1 MANIS
6 RIKLDETTYEIKDA
20 QAARASDLALKQD
33 ALTAGNGIAIDNSD
47 IIRTTGIPFGTCDS
61 TSTSKVFTATVPGIY
76 KLEDGV
82 CCIIKNGVVTSESGF
97 TLNVNGLGAKP
108 SYSNMATGNDV
119 TPTEPTRDTTIFNIN
134 YAMLF
139 IYSSTIV
146 DGGGWI
152 CYRGYD
158 ANTNTI
164 GYQVR
169 SNSQSLPASQKFY
182 RYRLLFTSADGTHYV
197 PANTSSST
205 NATSSRTV
213 NQTPI
218 DPFGHITYYGTTAAV
233 EANARPAASS
243 LWIIYTLNLG
253 YSFNRTGAALTLSS
267 WAPVYVKCAP
277 QSNGSAIIDADN
289 PYVQALPTTNDG
301 KIYIFL
307 GIAYSAT
314 SIELLNNHPVYYHDG
329 TGIKLWM
336 GGAIPSQSDIDA
348 AKPFIITVTETTSGN
363 NTTYSANKTF
373 AEITT
378 AITDGREIRAFKDG
392 QCYNL
397 SYYDNQIIEF
407 DYIDSETLYCQQI
420 EINSSNHIIVFTR
433 DLQSLLTFDNVP
445 TANSN
450 NPVKSGGVHS
460 ALANKADKT
469 LFGVIT
475 ASYDNEGRVT
485 GYTCDKTYSE
495 LYNAIINGTQV
506 LLYEGDEWGCYLYPT
521 DVSDGLSFKS
531 FFVGDFRFY
540 VNIDDQNVISWGSRE
555 YQRSLTFDNTPTQNS
570 NNPVKSGG
578 VYSALAT
585 KMQRVVIN
593 MEENNGVLTF
603 TDADNNALTHAQV
616 RELLNSPQNYVIL
629 NYDDLSYP
637 PSYSTWDDGYWK
649 FERVT
654 MESDRIITIG
664 WNDGIYLDEIAYT
677 LLTRDY
683 LDYLVPTTRKINNK
697 PLSSD
702 ITLNASDVNAN
713 IFVVNIEDDGNGVYN
728 CDKTNAEIYAAWQA
742 GRDIVLIKD
751 TNYLYKLNT
760 PPTQTTCEFGGD
772 DSDDIGSYSHYL
784 ISTSNGQQKVREN
797 YVYFQEHLQSGTNIK
812 TINNQSLLGSGNISL
827 QGEQGPAG
835 TIAIGTVT
843 DGTSASVTN
852 SGTSSAAVLD
862 FVLPRGAKGDK
873 GDKGDTGES
882 GVSLGEVVLEQSS
895 GTSTTSVMSQNA
907 VGNAIANSIATT
919 THLPVM
925 GMETN
930 GCTISSEN
938 YRKFLFDDIKY
949 LDVSSRMYY
958 KNIPNG
964 YQFYYLGSL
973 FRIAAD
979 ANNYIAITNG
989 GGGNYLYAV
998 VVKNGTQ
1005 IHKSANSNDTP
1016 GSLALINHNIC
1027 FDFISKRIVFKR
1039 ATRDGTVTITYT
1051 VDMSDWDLSGLE
1063 GKQVYFLKNFRSDGG
1078 YPVYVYTYVR
1088 VNDPASNEGI
1098 IAKTTPYS
1106 IQGSFPPMPFSSII
1120 NRSGGITAVN
1130 IGVEINAGITLL
1142 ETISATHKKY
1152 RCSRTSTDYIGL
1164 HGSGASCYPK
1174 NAIIVSGIKF
1184 KLLDGTPTF
1193 YNGQATYYVIKPD
1206 GDFASISGFT
1216 FETNVEYILV
1226 CKAYK
1231 NYEGGS
1237 YNVYYG
1243 LRANGNF
1250 DFEIYDPFVLTPQK
1264 QVLSSDCVSNNVFTG
1279 PIPFSA
1285 ENVSFIKYS
1294 PNQSVSSSYH
1304 YYHVGELKFSDDK
1317 IYMWTG
1323 TVWKQISN
1331 A

>member
-108 SYSNMATGNDV
+108 SYSNMATGNDI

-139 IYSSTIV
+139 VYSSTIV

-218 DPFGHITYYGTTAAV
+218 DPFGPVTYYGTTAAV

-253 YSFNRTGAALTLSS
+253 YSFNRSGAALTLTS

-348 AKPFIITVTETTSGN
+348 AKPFIITITPTYGEP
-363 NTTYSANKTF
+363 TTYSADKTFVEITSAYDDGRDLLVKCENYYYNLINVNSNKTLF
-373 AEITT
+373 YFELVDGKDFSISTFSITSNS
-378 AITDGREIRAFKDG
+378 ITYEEYYLQRA
-392 QCYNL
+392 
-397 SYYDNQIIEF
+397 
-407 DYIDSETLYCQQI
+407 
-420 EINSSNHIIVFTR
+420 
-433 DLQSLLTFDNVP
+433 LTFDNLP

-450 NPVKSGGVHS
+450 NPVKSGGVYT

-469 LFGVIT
+469 LFGVLT

-495 LYNAIINGTQV
+495 LRDAITNGTQV

-578 VYSALAT
+578 VYSALAE

-593 MEENNGVLTF
+593 MEENNNVLTF
-603 TDADNNALTHAQV
+603 TDADDNVLTNAQV
-616 RELLNSPQNYVIL
+616 RELLNNPQNYVIL

-637 PSYSTWDDGYWK
+637 PAYSTWDDGYWE

-654 MESDRIITIG
+654 MTSDRTISIG
-664 WNDGIYLDEIAYT
+664 WDDGIYLDEITYE
-677 LLTRDY
+677 LLERDY

-702 ITLNASDVNAN
+702 ITLNASDVGALPSSTIIPDAQIQSNWNETDTGSKAYIQNKPTIPVGITTASSQSNGSWVLTLSDGDTITIDLNHSHPQYLKYQLITQAN
-713 IFVVNIEDDGNGVYN
+713 YTALD
-728 CDKTNAEIYAAWQA
+728 T
-742 GRDIVLIKD
+742 KD
-751 TNYLYKLNT
+751 SSTL
-760 PPTQTTCEFGGD
+760 
-772 DSDDIGSYSHYL
+772 YL
-784 ISTSNGQQKVREN
+784 I
-797 YVYFQEHLQSGTNIK
+797 
-812 TINNQSLLGSGNISL
+812 
-827 QGEQGPAG
+827 P
-835 TIAIGTVT
+835 
-843 DGTSASVTN
+843 
-852 SGTSSAAVLD
+852 
-862 FVLPRGAKGDK
+862 
-873 GDKGDTGES
+873 ES
-882 GVSLGEVVLEQSS
+882 
-895 GTSTTSVMSQNA
+895 
-907 VGNAIANSIATT
+907 
-919 THLPVM
+919 
-925 GMETN
+925 
-930 GCTISSEN
+930 
-938 YRKFLFDDIKY
+938 
-949 LDVSSRMYY
+949 
-958 KNIPNG
+958 
-964 YQFYYLGSL
+964 
-973 FRIAAD
+973 
-979 ANNYIAITNG
+979 
-989 GGGNYLYAV
+989 
-998 VVKNGTQ
+998 
-1005 IHKSANSNDTP
+1005 
-1016 GSLALINHNIC
+1016 
-1027 FDFISKRIVFKR
+1027 
-1039 ATRDGTVTITYT
+1039 
-1051 VDMSDWDLSGLE
+1051 
-1063 GKQVYFLKNFRSDGG
+1063 
-1078 YPVYVYTYVR
+1078 
-1088 VNDPASNEGI
+1088 
-1098 IAKTTPYS
+1098 
-1106 IQGSFPPMPFSSII
+1106 
-1120 NRSGGITAVN
+1120 
-1130 IGVEINAGITLL
+1130 
-1142 ETISATHKKY
+1142 
-1152 RCSRTSTDYIGL
+1152 
-1164 HGSGASCYPK
+1164 
-1174 NAIIVSGIKF
+1174 
-1184 KLLDGTPTF
+1184 
-1193 YNGQATYYVIKPD
+1193 
-1206 GDFASISGFT
+1206 
-1216 FETNVEYILV
+1216 
-1226 CKAYK
+1226 
-1231 NYEGGS
+1231 
-1237 YNVYYG
+1237 
-1243 LRANGNF
+1243 
-1250 DFEIYDPFVLTPQK
+1250 
-1264 QVLSSDCVSNNVFTG
+1264 
-1279 PIPFSA
+1279 
-1285 ENVSFIKYS
+1285 
-1294 PNQSVSSSYH
+1294 
-1304 YYHVGELKFSDDK
+1304 
-1317 IYMWTG
+1317 
-1323 TVWKQISN
+1323 
-1331 A
+1331 